1 MPARQDQTL
10 QIFLIVFIFLFLVSA
25 VVAYLGWKGYGEAD
39 QRASGLDSQLKQ
51 KQQELTKAQDDSS
64 AARQMMGFGPND
76 STDSVKEAFDKD
88 MKTFGA
94 GVADEASRS
103 YRKVLEAVFTEGELL
118 KVREAKQKDELKAQ
132 AETIAAMT
140 GKHEAQLASFQK
152 ATNDAK
158 QDAANLK
165 NAFDE
170 DRKKLEDTKVSLQ
183 KNLDEQRTN
192 YEKQIADLNTT
203 VTKTSDENKKL
214 TQANVI
220 LKSQRKDEP
229 GSFEIA
235 DGHISSVNQ
244 GDGTVWIDLG
254 SADSLRRQVTF
265 SVFNSDEFDAAK
277 AEKKGSIEV
286 TRVIGDHL
294 AEARITEDTA
304 TNPIIPGDQIYSQ
317 VWHRGKTL
325 RFALTG
331 IIDFDGD
338 GQSDMQLA
346 RDLIELNGGSVDA
359 YVKED
364 GKVEGEI
371 TPNTRYLVLGEFPTS
386 SLQANQTDA
395 WTTMNQEATKMG
407 VENITIPEFLAQM
420 GYKPQA
426 HTVQLGAGATAQD
439 FPARSRGAY
448 TPVTPRPRFRPRT
461 PVRTHNPTLPS
472 GPTGP
477 ARTPAPPA
485 TAPVKAPVTAPADTS
500 AAPAEA
506 AAPAASDA
514 AAEPADTDAAAPADA
529 DAETEFGVDF

>member
-25 VVAYLGWKGYGEAD
+25 VVAYLGWKGYGEATQKAD
-39 QRASGLDSQLKQ
+39 GLDGQLKQ
-51 KQQELTKAQDDSS
+51 KQQELTKAQDDS
-64 AARQMMGFGPND
+64 ATARQMMGFGPTD

-140 GKHEAQLASFQK
+140 GKHEAQLTSFQK

-165 NAFDE
+165 NAFAE
-170 DRKKLEDTKVSLQ
+170 DRQKLEETKVALQ
-183 KNLDEQRTN
+183 KNLDEQRTT
-192 YEKQIADLNTT
+192 YEKQVTDLTGKLDKTT
-203 VTKTSDENKKL
+203 KDYNKL
-214 TQANVI
+214 ERANVV
-220 LKSQRKDEP
+220 LKEQRKDEP

-235 DGHISSVNQ
+235 DGRISSVNQ

-265 SVFNSDEFDAAK
+265 SVFNADEFDAAK

-304 TNPIIPGDQIYSQ
+304 ANPIIPGDQIYSQ
-317 VWHRGKTL
+317 VWHRGKKL

-346 RDLIELNGGSVDA
+346 HNLIELNGGSVDA

-386 SLQANQTDA
+386 SLEANQSAA
-395 WTTMNQEATKMG
+395 WQSMNKEAAAMG

-420 GYKPQA
+420 GYKPQDR
-426 HTVQLGAGATAQD
+426 TVQLGAGAAARD
-439 FPARSRGAY
+439 FPARSPGAY
-448 TPVTPRPRFRPRT
+448 TPVMPRQRFRPRT
-461 PVRTHNPTLPS
+461 PVRTHNPALPS
-472 GPTGP
+472 GPTAP

-485 TAPVKAPVTAPADTS
+485 
-500 AAPAEA
+500 AAPAE
-506 AAPAASDA
+506 P
-514 AAEPADTDAAAPADA
+514 PAAAPADA
-529 DAETEFGVDF
+529 SAAPADAATPPASDGAAEPAATDATAPADADAGAEFGVEF